1 MTKRHPVPA
10 YLGRVLSPSG
20 VPQGTCFQIAPGWL
34 VTAWHVAQATLALG
48 DDEVLRVDRLSEPG
62 AERIGARVVAED
74 RKADLILLRA
84 DKAFPASAR
93 LLRGSRSVRHAEPVT
108 VLGHALVQETGDQ
121 PPVLWVEALG
131 EWQGEARR
139 TDDVTLG
146 RFYSRDVLPGMS
158 GSPVRQRSDDSVVG
172 VVSARYN
179 TSDGWLVHS
188 VWSGRV
194 EDLREL
200 CKGHVGLDESR
211 WVGFAGA
218 TTVAVESLGA
228 GHREPDSGART
239 ETAWAPDPQPD
250 GPDPDAPLPNT
261 PLPNAPVP
269 NTSAP
274 VAGPTDPP
282 APAGS
287 GDTLSDTITEEV
299 SLGLLA
305 RFTRWISDT
314 L

>member
-34 VTAWHVAQATLALG
+34 VTAWHVAQATFALG
-48 DDEVLRVDRLSEPG
+48 DDEALRVDRLSEPG
-62 AERIGARVVAED
+62 AERIPARVVSED
-74 RKADLILLRA
+74 RKADLVLLRA
-84 DKAFPASAR
+84 DKAFPTSAR
-93 LLRGSRSVRHAEPVT
+93 LLRSSRSVRHSEPVT
-108 VLGHALVQETGDQ
+108 VLGHALVQETGDK

-146 RFYSRDVLPGMS
+146 RFYSRDVLSGMS
-158 GSPVRQRSDDSVVG
+158 GAPVRQRSDDSVVG

-200 CKGHVGLDESR
+200 CKGHVDLHESR
-211 WVGFAGA
+211 WAGFAGA
-218 TTVAVESLGA
+218 ATVAAESLTS
-228 GHREPDSGART
+228 GHREPDTGVRAETGVRT
-239 ETAWAPDPQPD
+239 DTGVRAETASAPEQPPD
-250 GPDPDAPLPNT
+250 GPVT
-261 PLPNAPVP
+261 NAPVP
-269 NTSAP
+269 A
-274 VAGPTDPP
+274 AGPTDPP
-282 APAGS
+282 APTGS
-287 GDTLSDTITEEV
+287 GGTVSDTITEEV
-299 SLGLLA
+299 SPGVLA
-305 RFTRWISDT
+305 RFTRWISDA